1 MLQLLQLPNEVL
13 AIIFAGLDAEAFSA
27 LRLTCKHARSAT
39 LLAFTN
45 RYFKTRYM
53 MLSRLSLEN
62 LVKIGRHPTFG
73 PAVTRVEVCTDH
85 FVSLPDIGFNFA
97 RHEGDMLLATREGR
111 CLPLIRVDSIED
123 GHSSDAEG
131 GQSTG
136 EEGLGTDQDIVSSQA
151 SEETTV
157 DKAAYKLLW
166 EEQEHLITSGL
177 VQAYLTKGLMTLP
190 NIEAVAISNR
200 HRPWGALAHERQI
213 GLPPTNLLDDF
224 EDIPFVSHVL
234 RITLTAIATSGA
246 ALSSFALMAGFP
258 REAITPDIIRPP
270 EAYIQYYSNISTS
283 LRELTLNISPT
294 AKTGAEDRWTDDLL
308 AFIHIFSQLTHLDLI
323 IGPTE
328 FGPRVNRLRH
338 LIPRLQLPGLQS
350 FGLYSTCCS
359 AQDLEFFIVRRKAT
373 LQDLHLFRIAVSGGI
388 DHWKSLFALIRA
400 HHPSFELYIN
410 VCTIGGLTLYFR
422 VEKEGKER
430 FEDDFQVG
438 GSHEEWTRAIEAMV
452 AR

>member
-1 MLQLLQLPNEVL
+1 MLQLFQLPNEVL
-13 AIIFAGLDAEAFSA
+13 AIIFAGLDANAFFA
-27 LRLTCKHARSAT
+27 LRLTCRHAQSAT

-45 RYFKTRYM
+45 RYFQTRYM

-62 LVKIGRHPTFG
+62 LVMIGRHPTFG

-85 FVSLPDIGFNFA
+85 FVRFPDIGFNFA
-97 RHEGDMLLATREGR
+97 RHEGDMLLAIQEGR
-111 CLPLIRVDSIED
+111 C
-123 GHSSDAEG
+123 
-131 GQSTG
+131 QSTG

-151 SEETTV
+151 SEEMTV
-157 DKAAYKLLW
+157 DKAAYQLLW

-190 NIEAVAISNR
+190 NIEAAAISNR
-200 HRPWGALAHERQI
+200 HRPWGALVHERQI
-213 GLPPTNLLDDF
+213 GLPPTNILDDF
-224 EDIPFVSHVL
+224 EDIPFVSQVL

-258 REAITPDIIRPP
+258 REAITPDIIRPS
-270 EAYIQYYSNISTS
+270 EAYIQYYGNISAS
-283 LRELTLNISPT
+283 LKELTLNISPT
-294 AKTGAEDRWTDDLL
+294 AKSDADDQWTDDLL

-323 IGPTE
+323 IGPIE

-338 LIPRLQLPGLQS
+338 LMPRLQLPSLQH
-350 FGLYSTCCS
+350 FGLYNTCCS
-359 AQDLEFFIVRRKAT
+359 VQDLGVFIVRRKAT
-373 LQDLHLFRIAVSGGI
+373 LQGLHLFRIAVSGGV

-410 VCTIGGLTLYFR
+410 
-422 VEKEGKER
+422 EEGKER
-430 FEDDFQVG
+430 FEDDFQAG
-438 GSHEEWTRAIEAMV
+438 GSHEEWTRAIEAIV